1 MAGRVRVAEGVV
13 DATSA
18 GKELGAYARE
28 VLGVSSRQLQKAVRT
43 KGLVLNGRA
52 LHSKTKLRQGD
63 VVQVLLPAQEQVK
76 IPWAEPRNL
85 RVLYEDPW
93 LLAVDKPA
101 GLPSYSLE
109 DSRGLGNQV
118 AGYFLAK
125 GQRIAPRPVHRLD
138 TPTSG
143 VLVFAKDAQTQT
155 ALSALWKADQ
165 VRRFYY
171 AICLGQLQD
180 AREIDLPLDGKKALT
195 SIKPLQLHSNC
206 TELEVELLTGRT
218 HQIRRH
224 LAAIGHPLVG
234 DRRYSPDGGRYPR
247 LGLHATVVS
256 FPHPHKKG
264 EPTTISSPI
273 PHDEFCL
280 FFA

>member
-63 VVQVLLPAQEQVK
+63 VVQVLLL
-76 IPWAEPRNL
+76 PRSRLRFPGRTANL

-125 GQRIAPRPVHRLD
+125 GQRIAPRPVQRLD

-143 VLVFAKDAQTQT
+143 CWSLPRMPKPK
-155 ALSALWKADQ
+155 LPSALWKADQ

-273 PHDEFCL
+273 PHDEFWPV
-280 FFA
+280 FA